1 MIVSSGS
8 SGAADRPWFHKA
20 PRLAAASISE
30 RFATIAPEKS
40 LRFDSGFGQPEAP
53 CALRPSSVDAEFTDF
68 TVLFDV
74 ASWDVLTDAT
84 PSAESQILSAIH
96 ALKLLD
102 ASDASSLKRRCAQ
115 LGIPLVDTNVD
126 DSPEPEPLVGF
137 HPQSKDLLNND
148 IFWNS
153 TDEYTPVGNDTG
165 ADLLYLYR
173 QWRVDNPAN
182 NRSRFFDGILSQW
195 ELSPLTEIPHDD
207 VAARLQQS
215 HYEIL
220 TWDDTVIAW
229 AVAQLACDGNLDAD
243 IAKLASIAIDRQ
255 SSDPVM
261 SFRGWTST
269 TERLS
274 VLNIVR
280 DTLDG
285 VPNVNGDRNGE

>member
-8 SGAADRPWFHKA
+8 SGAGDRRWFQKA
-20 PRLAAASISE
+20 PRLAAASISK
-30 RFATIAPEKS
+30 RFAAIAPENS
-40 LRFDSGFGQPEAP
+40 LRFDSGFGQPDAP

-74 ASWDVLTDAT
+74 ASWNTLTYAT
-84 PSAESQILSAIH
+84 ASAESQILSAIL
-96 ALKLLD
+96 ALKLVD
-102 ASDASSLKRRCAQ
+102 STDASSLKRRCTQ
-115 LGIPLVDTNVD
+115 LGIPLVDTKVD
-126 DSPEPEPLVGF
+126 NSPEPEPLVDF

-153 TDEYTPVGNDTG
+153 TDEFTPVGNDTG

-182 NRSRFFDGILSQW
+182 NRSRFFDRILSQW
-195 ELSPLTEIPHDD
+195 ELSPLNEIPHDEI
-207 VAARLQQS
+207 AARLQKS
-215 HYEIL
+215 HYEML

-229 AVAQLACDGNLDAD
+229 AVAQLACDGTLDVN
-243 IAKLASIAIDRQ
+243 INKLASIAIDRQ
-255 SSDPVM
+255 TSDPVM

-280 DTLDG
+280 DTLDR
-285 VPNVNGDRNGE
+285 VRNAN